1 MTIKYKNF
9 TLTPGNG
16 ITSWDVH
23 KTIKVVANTKMI
35 ADKLG
40 VKIGGTTGK
49 TREVLVGYDFRMES
63 AIRAIIETIVANKD
77 EHASLS
83 DFLVAYTKE
92 KQDVIRAIN
101 GVMTPVL

>member
-23 KTIKVVANTKMI
+23 KTINGVAMNKMI
-35 ADKLG
+35 ADKLNLKVG
-40 VKIGGTTGK
+40 QSTGK
-49 TREVLVGYDFRMES
+49 TKEVLVGYDFRMES
-63 AIRAIIETIVANKD
+63 AIRAIIETIVADKD